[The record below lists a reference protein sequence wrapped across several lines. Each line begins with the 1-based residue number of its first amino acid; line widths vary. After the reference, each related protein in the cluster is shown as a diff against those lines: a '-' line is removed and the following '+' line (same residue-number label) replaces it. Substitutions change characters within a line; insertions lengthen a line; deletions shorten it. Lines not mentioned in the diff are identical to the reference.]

1 MQQEDFFRKEKTK
14 GCATN
19 SKEKECALPI
29 PPFPKALDNAFVE
42 IFVHCPP
49 NVPNQQFHI
58 KREVVNVS

>member
-1 MQQEDFFRKEKTK
+1 MCDQLKRK
-14 GCATN
+14 GMCLLTN
-19 SKEKECALPI
+19 
-29 PPFPKALDNAFVE
+29 PPFPKALDAFVE